1 MSPLGC
7 RPGYRGPVERVDVVL
22 RKYDGRRHRW
32 VRARHLGEDH
42 HGRWL
47 GTPAGT
53 TVHYAYGGRRTGVTR
68 HDAVRLI
75 PRDRWWIAMFTAPP
89 DRREIYCDICLPAHE
104 TTPGE
109 ITVVDLD
116 LDLSRSRSGRV
127 RLEDEDEF
135 TENAT
140 RYGYPPA
147 VVAGATAAAA
157 GLREALTRRTEP
169 FDRHYESWLARVVA
183 PGQNAR

>member
-1 MSPLGC
+1 MSPDGYP
-7 RPGYRGPVERVDVVL
+7 PGYRGRVDQVEVVL

-32 VRARHLGEDH
+32 VRARHLGEDD

-53 TVHYAYGGRRTGVTR
+53 TVHYAYGNRRSGLTR

-89 DRREIYCDICLPAHE
+89 DRREIYCDICLPASE

-135 TENAT
+135 AANAL
-140 RYGYPPA
+140 RFGYPRS
-147 VVAGATAAAA
+147 VVHGATAAAA
-157 GLREALTRRTEP
+157 DLHAALVRRTEP
-169 FDRHYESWLARVVA
+169 FGRHYEWWLARLDD
-183 PGQNAR
+183 

>member
-1 MSPLGC
+1 M
-7 RPGYRGPVERVDVVL
+7 L

-32 VRARHLGEDH
+32 VRARHLGEDD

-53 TVHYAYGGRRTGVTR
+53 TVHYAYGHRRSGITR

-89 DRREIYCDICLPAHE
+89 DRREIYCDICLPARE

-109 ITVVDLD
+109 LTVVDLD

-127 RLEDEDEF
+127 ELEDEDEF
-135 TENAT
+135 AANAM
-140 RYGYPPA
+140 RFGYPLA

-157 GLREALTRRTEP
+157 DLHAALTRRTEP
-169 FDRHYESWLARVVA
+169 FGRYYESWLSRLAA
-183 PGQNAR
+183 